1 MRKIE
6 MLDLRAQY
14 DEIKEEIDGAINQVL
29 LSSRFIK
36 GPEVG
41 IFEKELSDYLGNRHV
56 ISCGNGT
63 DALQLALM
71 ALDLQPG
78 DEVITTDFTFIAS
91 AEVVALLGLK
101 LVLVDVDPDTY
112 NISVE
117 GVRKA
122 ITSKTK
128 AIIPVHLFGQCANME
143 EIMAIAKEHNLYV
156 VEDSAQATGA
166 DFMFSNGEK
175 KKAGT
180 IGNIGATSFFPSKN
194 LSCYGDGGA
203 VMTNDDSIAER
214 IRCIANHGSKIKYHN
229 DLVGVNSRLDTIQ
242 ASILSVKLKYLDD
255 NNAARQ
261 RAAAKYDTALGE
273 MKEISI
279 PAKASFTTHIYHQ
292 YTIRVKDGKRDDLQR
307 FLKSKEIPTMIYYPF
322 PMHAQKAY
330 SHLGYTDSNMPI
342 STQLCAEVLALP
354 IHPWIEEEQQ
364 NLIINSIKDFFAK

>member
-1 MRKIE
+1 

-14 DEIKEEIDGAINQVL
+14 DEIKGEIDDAISRVL

-41 IFEKELSDYLGNRHV
+41 IFEKELSDYLGNKQV

-71 ALDLQPG
+71 ALDLKPG

-101 LVLVDVDPDTY
+101 LVLVDVDPNTY

-117 GVRKA
+117 GIRKA

-166 DFMFSNGEK
+166 DFFFSNGER

-261 RAAAKYDTALGE
+261 RAAAKYDTAFGD

-330 SHLGYTDSNMPI
+330 SHLGYTDSDMPI
-342 STQLCAEVLALP
+342 STKLCAEVLALP

-364 NLIINSIKDFFAK
+364 DLIINSIKDFFA

>member
-292 YTIRVKDGKRDDLQR
+292 YTIRVKDGKRDDLQK

-330 SHLGYTDSNMPI
+330 SHLGYTDSDMPI

>member
-41 IFEKELSDYLGNRHV
+41 TFEKELSDYLGNKQV

-71 ALDLQPG
+71 ALDLKPG

-101 LVLVDVDPDTY
+101 LVLVDVDPNTY

-117 GVRKA
+117 GIRKA

-128 AIIPVHLFGQCANME
+128 AIIPVHLLGQCANME

-292 YTIRVKDGKRDDLQR
+292 YTIRVKDGKRDDLQK

-330 SHLGYTDSNMPI
+330 SHLGYTDSDMPI

>member
-41 IFEKELSDYLGNRHV
+41 TFEKELSDYLGNKQV

-71 ALDLQPG
+71 ALDLKPG

-101 LVLVDVDPDTY
+101 LVLVDVDPNTY

-117 GVRKA
+117 GINKA

-143 EIMAIAKEHNLYV
+143 EILKIAKEHNIYV
-156 VEDSAQATGA
+156 IEDSAQATGA

-292 YTIRVKDGKRDDLQR
+292 YTIRVKDGKRDDLQK

-330 SHLGYTDSNMPI
+330 SHLGYTDSDMPI

>member
-41 IFEKELSDYLGNRHV
+41 TFEKELSDYLGNKQV

-71 ALDLQPG
+71 ALDLKPG

-101 LVLVDVDPDTY
+101 LVLVDVDPNTY

-117 GVRKA
+117 GIRKA

-292 YTIRVKDGKRDDLQR
+292 YTIRVKDGKRDDLQK

-330 SHLGYTDSNMPI
+330 SHLGYTDSDMPI

>member
-156 VEDSAQATGA
+156 VEDSAQATGS
-166 DFMFSNGEK
+166 DFIFSNGER

-180 IGNIGATSFFPSKN
+180 IGIIGATSFFPSKN

-242 ASILSVKLKYLDD
+242 ASILSVKLKY
-255 NNAARQ
+255 
-261 RAAAKYDTALGE
+261 
-273 MKEISI
+273 
-279 PAKASFTTHIYHQ
+279 
-292 YTIRVKDGKRDDLQR
+292 
-307 FLKSKEIPTMIYYPF
+307 
-322 PMHAQKAY
+322 
-330 SHLGYTDSNMPI
+330 
-342 STQLCAEVLALP
+342 
-354 IHPWIEEEQQ
+354 
-364 NLIINSIKDFFAK
+364 

>member
-14 DEIKEEIDGAINQVL
+14 DEIKGEIDDAISRVL

-41 IFEKELSDYLGNRHV
+41 IFEKELSDYLGNKQV

-71 ALDLQPG
+71 ALDLKPG

-101 LVLVDVDPDTY
+101 LVLVDVDPNTY

-117 GVRKA
+117 GIRKA

-166 DFMFSNGEK
+166 DFFFSNGER

-261 RAAAKYDTALGE
+261 RAAAKYDTALGD

-330 SHLGYTDSNMPI
+330 SHLGYTDSDMPV
-342 STQLCAEVLALP
+342 STKLCAEVLALP

-364 NLIINSIKDFFAK
+364 DLIINSIKDFFAK

>member
-1 MRKIE
+1 
-6 MLDLRAQY
+6 
-14 DEIKEEIDGAINQVL
+14 
-29 LSSRFIK
+29 
-36 GPEVG
+36 
-41 IFEKELSDYLGNRHV
+41 
-56 ISCGNGT
+56 
-63 DALQLALM
+63 
-71 ALDLQPG
+71 
-78 DEVITTDFTFIAS
+78 
-91 AEVVALLGLK
+91 K
-101 LVLVDVDPDTY
+101 LVLVDVDPNTY

-117 GVRKA
+117 GIRKA

-214 IRCIANHGSKIKYHN
+214 IRCIANHGSKIKYHT
-229 DLVGVNSRLDTIQ
+229 DLVGVNSRLNTIQ

-292 YTIRVKDGKRDDLQR
+292 YTIRVKDGKRDDLQK

-330 SHLGYTDSNMPI
+330 SHLGYTDSDMPI